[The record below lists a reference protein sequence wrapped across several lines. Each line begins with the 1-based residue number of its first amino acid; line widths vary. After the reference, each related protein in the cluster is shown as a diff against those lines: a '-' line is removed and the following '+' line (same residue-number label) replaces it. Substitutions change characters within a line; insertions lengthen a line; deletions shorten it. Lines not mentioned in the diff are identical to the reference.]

1 MAIIDAMAAVP
12 NIVAKNPPNSYAA
25 EDSQKS
31 GGRLGCIKRVAT
43 EEYLEVTLGSYNEH
57 LYDREMADG
66 VPLSSCPRSQASPY
80 GYADSRPSGVFVSDR
95 ARGYRNPFGN
105 YFDDVE

>member
-1 MAIIDAMAAVP
+1 
-12 NIVAKNPPNSYAA
+12 
-25 EDSQKS
+25 
-31 GGRLGCIKRVAT
+31 
-43 EEYLEVTLGSYNEH
+43 
-57 LYDREMADG
+57 MADG

-105 YFDDVE
+105 YFDDVAGSE

>member
-1 MAIIDAMAAVP
+1 MVAVP

-25 EDSQKS
+25 EDSQ
-31 GGRLGCIKRVAT
+31 
-43 EEYLEVTLGSYNEH
+43 
-57 LYDREMADG
+57 
-66 VPLSSCPRSQASPY
+66 RSQASPLLKY

-105 YFDDVE
+105 YFDDVAGSE